1 MKVTALGHAGLKLE
15 TPRATLLMDPW
26 FSLEGTFQASWFQ
39 YPDNSHL
46 ITPEIFSPTA
56 IAISHEHLD
65 HVDPWFLSK
74 VPGHVPVII
83 PRYPSPVL
91 KQKILKGGPRR
102 IVELPQWETYEVA
115 DGLTIYF
122 VSEPPQ
128 NHDSAMVLSGE
139 GQTIL
144 NMNDARLFPI
154 QFKEIQQRAGRQ
166 IDLFLYQGA
175 GASWYPMCY
184 DYPAERAR
192 ELSRQKRM
200 AKFAYCR
207 RAMKVVN
214 PVMAAPFAGPPAFLD
229 PELYPYNA
237 EMEAG
242 IFPDQQQVVDWMAD
256 KGAPNNIVLL
266 PGDAWDLDL
275 RVKLADPQW
284 KKFSFKDRDKYVAEY
299 AKRRREHVDA
309 VIARH
314 PEPTSS
320 LWEPFQAHF
329 EHMLTLSPY
338 FNRKINMPVGF
349 HITGPGGGEW
359 TVDFRTGQEKVT
371 QGINGCGYKF
381 KFASRWL
388 PMLIDGSTPW
398 EDFLLSLRLQASRD
412 PDLYNDHLL
421 GLLKFA
427 DREAL
432 QAVEEFETAEKTDEW
447 ITIHSEGRL
456 YRVSRY
462 CPHAGNDLL
471 QTGEILPGG
480 ILQCG
485 AHHYDFDLKS
495 GRCINSECAPLKVK
509 LLEEFGTPG
518 GGAEEKSA

>member
-15 TPRATLLMDPW
+15 SARATLLMDPW
-26 FSLEGTFQASWFQ
+26 FSPEGNFQASWFQ
-39 YPDNSHL
+39 YPDNSHVL
-46 ITPEIFSPTA
+46 TPEICTPTA

-65 HVDPWFLSK
+65 HIDPWFLSK
-74 VPGHVPVII
+74 VPGSVPVII

-91 KQKILKGGPRR
+91 KQKILRGGPRR
-102 IVELPQWETYEVA
+102 IIELPQWETHEIVE
-115 DGLTIYF
+115 GLTIYF

-128 NHDSAMVLSGE
+128 NHDSAMIVSGE
-139 GQTIL
+139 GQTVL

-154 QFKEIQQRAGRQ
+154 QFKEIQQRAGGT
-166 IDLFLYQGA
+166 IDMFCYQGA

-184 DYPAERAR
+184 EYPPERSR
-192 ELSRQKRM
+192 ELSRQKRL

-214 PVMAAPFAGPPAFLD
+214 PVVGVPFAGPPAFLD
-229 PELYPYNA
+229 PELFQYND

-242 IFPDQQQVVDWMAD
+242 IFPDQQQVVDWMVE
-256 KGAPNNIVLL
+256 KGSPNNVVLL
-266 PGDAWDLDL
+266 PGDAWDLNL

-284 KKFSFKDRDKYVAEY
+284 KKFSFKDRDRYLRAYAE
-299 AKRRREHVDA
+299 RRREHVEA
-309 VIARH
+309 VLARH
-314 PEPTSS
+314 PEPRES
-320 LWEPFQAHF
+320 LWEPFKAHF

-338 FNRKINMPVGF
+338 FNHKINMPVGF
-349 HITGPGGGEW
+349 DIVGPGGGQW
-359 TVDFRTGQEKVT
+359 TVDFRHGQEKVV
-371 QGINGCGYKF
+371 QGIDGCGYKF

-432 QAVEEFETAEKTDEW
+432 KAVEDFETAEKSDEW

-456 YRVSRY
+456 YKVSRY

-471 QTGEILPGG
+471 NTGEILPGG

-495 GRCINSECAPLKVK
+495 GRCLNSECAPLKVEV
-509 LLEEFGTPG
+509 LEDY
-518 GGAEEKSA
+518 GATGAGPEEKTA